1 MLNLKI
7 NYVKS
12 YLPLKS
18 SKGTTPQRL
27 SLARDMNDKFCETLK
42 SSFNNGTIA
51 VGTFKRIL
59 KKAAGAKI
67 PVEVTACDGKNG
79 NVLHLFDD
87 MMTANGY
94 MVRIPIEYL
103 SGRIKASSTKEIL
116 ATTQRFFDELCNSK
130 FYKRITSMLNKG
142 ADMAQLNS
150 FWVQKVMVK
159 GELTS
164 KDLDSFLRTVS
175 KKDRID
181 TLQALRYS
189 LFREQN
195 SARFVKDYMRKVNQ
209 NPSAGIR
216 YGEDAINT
224 DFYRFNQKIKLLEEK
239 LASELKKART
249 KK

>member
-1 MLNLKI
+1 
-7 NYVKS
+7 
-12 YLPLKS
+12 
-18 SKGTTPQRL
+18 
-27 SLARDMNDKFCETLK
+27 
-42 SSFNNGTIA
+42 
-51 VGTFKRIL
+51 
-59 KKAAGAKI
+59 
-67 PVEVTACDGKNG
+67 
-79 NVLHLFDD
+79 
-87 MMTANGY
+87 